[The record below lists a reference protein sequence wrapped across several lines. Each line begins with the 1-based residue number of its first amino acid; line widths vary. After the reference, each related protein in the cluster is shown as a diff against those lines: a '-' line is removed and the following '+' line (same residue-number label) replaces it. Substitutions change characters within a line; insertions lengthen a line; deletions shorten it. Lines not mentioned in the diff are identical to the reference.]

1 MLIGA
6 TSLGFGSVTL
16 EEVFDGLVAV
26 GAECTELN
34 GLPGRHGGVTIAG
47 AEVKRVKALSASSG
61 VQVTSVG
68 GYNDFSK
75 SRDHLDEE
83 VGRLLDACR
92 IAHELEVP
100 VVRAMVA
107 DAAPGVT
114 LANVRPD
121 VVEGFR
127 RACVRAGRLGVTV
140 GIENHGR
147 LANDGAWLASV
158 VEEVGAPNLGLTVDT
173 GNFAWA
179 DRAPATVQA
188 DLACVLPH
196 AVNVHVKDVRWDD
209 EGHFDHFLP
218 AGEGAIDLEG
228 ILATLRS
235 LGYVGPVV
243 SEYEGQDRHRVG
255 TAASIEYL
263 KRVCDA

>member
-16 EEVFDGLVAV
+16 EEVFDGLAAV
-26 GAECTELN
+26 GGECTELN
-34 GLPGRHGGVTIAG
+34 GLPGRHGGVTLSG

-68 GYNDFSK
+68 GYNDFAK
-75 SRDHLDEE
+75 GRDHLDEE

-114 LANVRPD
+114 LDNIRPD

-127 RACVRAGRLGVTV
+127 RACARAGQLGVTL

-147 LANDGAWLASV
+147 LANNGSWLASV
-158 VEEVGAPNLGLTVDT
+158 VDEVDAPNLGFTVDT

-179 DRAPATVQA
+179 ERTPTTVHA
-188 DLACVLPH
+188 DLACVLPQ
-196 AVNVHVKDVRWDD
+196 AVNVHVKDVRWDG
-209 EGHFDHFLP
+209 EGHFENFVT
-218 AGEGAIDLEG
+218 AGTGAIDVEG

-235 LGYVGPVV
+235 LGYLGPVV
-243 SEYEGQDRHRVG
+243 SEYEGHGSHRDG

-263 KRVCDA
+263 KRIRNT